1 MEVRR
6 IKNRRVMSKVMKKVV
21 VEEALSDLN
30 IEDVF
35 KRCLDQFDVQEDER
49 RELNNCYIFKSKM

>member
-1 MEVRR
+1 LRKTLEEALDGADMEVRR

-35 KRCLDQFDVQEDER
+35 KRCLDQ
-49 RELNNCYIFKSKM
+49 